1 MPDTVSVGTLI
12 WFILGDLGVLAAA
25 IGLMF
30 RRLEKHLDK
39 REKAL
44 EEKEDAR
51 LEHDTLT
58 LEMTFASLTLAE
70 ATAEAVQR
78 IPDAHCNGDMHDALA
93 KAKAAKDKY
102 RSFEMRQTAR
112 SLH

>member
-39 REKAL
+39 RDKAL
-44 EEKEDAR
+44 EEKEEAR

-78 IPDAHCNGDMHDALA
+78 IPDAHCNGDMHDALS